1 MTGLHPTYMSF
12 WCLILVVILRQFYVT
27 SAGAVAA
34 RLAAG
39 IQEEAFQVMH
49 PGPGAVWQPLKGG
62 AAAAAAGEDGSR
74 SAAAAAAVKLEVPLV
89 QGCALVRLKPTQ

>member
-1 MTGLHPTYMSF
+1 MSF
-12 WCLILVVILRQFYVT
+12 WCLILVVILQFYMT

-62 AAAAAAGEDGSR
+62 AAAAAAGDGSR

-89 QGCALVRLKPTQ
+89 QGCALVRLKPTQY